1 MSLFSWLPNTVVKIV
16 HRLIDLFQD
25 ALKQCVGSID
35 TEYSKKHDEFFIGFE
50 GR

>member
-1 MSLFSWLPNTVVKIV
+1 MFKAFQLANC
-16 HRLIDLFQD
+16 RLVDLFQD